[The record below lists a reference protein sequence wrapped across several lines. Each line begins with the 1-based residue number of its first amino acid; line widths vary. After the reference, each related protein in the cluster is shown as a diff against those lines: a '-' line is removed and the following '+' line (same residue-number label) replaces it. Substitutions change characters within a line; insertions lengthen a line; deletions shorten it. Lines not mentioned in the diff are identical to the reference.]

1 MSAQDRQAALV
12 AAIGAAL
19 RGDTA
24 LAALL
29 GSRVYDAP
37 PARAVM
43 PSVTVRLVSA
53 RDGSTADTEAQLLT
67 FDLDVWDRYE
77 IGDTLG
83 RPRAVMG
90 HIRRILHLQP
100 IPVPGVALLSLL
112 CRSTAL
118 GLARRNAPS
127 WRRSR
132 LGSSRSWRCRRR
144 CLRRRW

>member
-1 MSAQDRQAALV
+1 MSALDRQATIV

-19 RGDTA
+19 RGDAA
-24 LAALL
+24 LAAVL

-43 PSVTVRLVSA
+43 PSVTIRLVSA

-77 IGDTLG
+77 IGGTLG

-90 HIRRILHLQP
+90 HIRRILHMRALP
-100 IPVPGVALLSLL
+100 TPGVALLSLL
-112 CRSTAL
+112 CTGARGPARDPDEVALHGTVTVAALAGHEASTA
-118 GLARRNAPS
+118 
-127 WRRSR
+127 
-132 LGSSRSWRCRRR
+132 
-144 CLRRRW
+144 

>member
-1 MSAQDRQAALV
+1 MSAQDRQAAVV

-19 RGDTA
+19 RGDAA
-24 LAALL
+24 LAAVL
-29 GSRVYDAP
+29 GRRVYDAP

-43 PSVTVRLVSA
+43 PSVTIRLVSA

-83 RPRAVMG
+83 RLRAVMG

-100 IPVPGVALLSLL
+100 IR
-112 CRSTAL
+112 CRA
-118 GLARRNAPS
+118 
-127 WRRSR
+127 
-132 LGSSRSWRCRRR
+132 WRCCR
-144 CLRRRW
+144 CCAPTPAAPRETPTRWRCTAP

>member
-1 MSAQDRQAALV
+1 MSALDRQAALV

-19 RGDTA
+19 RGDPA
-24 LAALL
+24 LAALI

-43 PSVTVRLVSA
+43 PSVTIRLVSA
-53 RDGSTADTEAQLLT
+53 RDGSTADTDAQVLT

-90 HIRRILHLQP
+90 HIRRILHMRPLP
-100 IPVPGVALLSLL
+100 MPGVALLSLL
-112 CRSTAL
+112 CTDARGPARDPDEVALHGTVTVTAL
-118 GLARRNAPS
+118 AGHEVSPA
-127 WRRSR
+127 
-132 LGSSRSWRCRRR
+132 
-144 CLRRRW
+144 

>member
-19 RGDTA
+19 RGDAA
-24 LAALL
+24 LASVL

-43 PSVTVRLVSA
+43 PSVTIRLVSA

-90 HIRRILHLQP
+90 HIRRILHMRP

-112 CRSTAL
+112 CTDARGPARDPDEVAL
-118 GLARRNAPS
+118 HGTVTVAALAGHEAPLS
-127 WRRSR
+127 
-132 LGSSRSWRCRRR
+132 
-144 CLRRRW
+144 

>member
-19 RGDTA
+19 RGDAA
-24 LAALL
+24 LAAVLE
-29 GSRVYDAP
+29 SRIYDAP

-43 PSVTVRLVSA
+43 PSVTIRLVSA

-112 CRSTAL
+112 CTDARGPARDPDEVAL
-118 GLARRNAPS
+118 HGIVTVAALAGHEAP
-127 WRRSR
+127 
-132 LGSSRSWRCRRR
+132 LV
-144 CLRRRW
+144 